1 MSALHELLEELRAG
15 GDPLIAPADLDPLLA
30 WLTGSFGRKNE
41 ERDGE
46 EGHGELPRPEDDP
59 VLLRM
64 VLFRL
69 DELLFDNGTLDLRA
83 AGVGPDQPVGTRRS
97 RFRRL
102 ARAFHPDRFPD
113 LADWLTQRSQAV
125 HQAYGRFKQD
135 PEDNAIAAPPPGP
148 ARRTDSRSVYRKS
161 RAKAL
166 GRAFQRLAILLRRR
180 FGPDRFLAH
189 KIVGALA
196 ILALLPAINLWLV
209 PNRDSGA
216 AAQSTAGRSE
226 KQVDRPLTLHA
237 DTQANTQ
244 AGDPAELQTGSQTD
258 PPTGRQADEEVPPLL
273 IAARRTMNP
282 RSDGLSQAAAPPT
295 VDDQLRAM
303 GLRTDTERLYSQVPS
318 RTEAPLETPPPKP
331 QPIAEPV
338 AEPIAQPDAEP
349 SLRIKDQGAR
359 NKEQL
364 PEPFAELIAE
374 VSRKPVAE
382 PAPLP
387 AGKLE
392 LGFFAKHPVGLLLAA
407 FHSDLESGNLP
418 GLVSRFA
425 PDAHY
430 GRLRGNRQLARHFRE
445 LFDQAPE
452 RQVNLH
458 VQRLERDGKQ
468 WRAEADLEILV
479 RGSDSIEKVR
489 AGRAVLRLGEQN
501 GALTIQRIENQ

>member
-15 GDPLIAPADLDPLLA
+15 GDPQLAPADLRPLLA
-30 WLTGSFGRKNE
+30 WVTGSFGRESKGRE
-41 ERDGE
+41 SHGRDGK

-59 VLLRM
+59 VLLHM
-64 VLFRL
+64 VLYRL
-69 DELLFDNGTLDLRA
+69 DALLFDSGSLDLRA
-83 AGVGPDQPVGTRRS
+83 AGVGPDQPVSTRRR

-135 PEDNAIAAPPPGP
+135 PDDIAIAAPPREP
-148 ARRTDSRSVYRKS
+148 ARRTDSRPVHKS

-166 GRAFQRLAILLRRR
+166 GRSFKRFAILLRRR

-216 AAQSTAGRSE
+216 SAQSTAGRNE
-226 KQVDRPLTLHA
+226 MQVDRPLTLHA
-237 DTQANTQ
+237 NAQANTQANTQ
-244 AGDPAELQTGSQTD
+244 AGGPAGLQTGPRTD
-258 PPTGRQADEEVPPLL
+258 PQTAPQTARQTNEEVTPLL
-273 IAARRTMNP
+273 IAARQAMNP
-282 RSDGLSQAAAPPT
+282 RYDGLGEAATLPT

-303 GLRTDTERLYSQVPS
+303 GLRTDTERLYSRIPS
-318 RTEAPLETPPPKP
+318 RTEAPAEPPSPKP
-331 QPIAEPV
+331 QPIAEPA
-338 AEPIAQPDAEP
+338 AEPPT
-349 SLRIKDQGAR
+349 G
-359 NKEQL
+359 
-364 PEPFAELIAE
+364 PE
-374 VSRKPVAE
+374 
-382 PAPLP
+382 PLP

-468 WRAEADLEILV
+468 WRAEAELEILV
-479 RGSDSIEKVR
+479 RGSEAIEKVR
-489 AGRAVLRLGEQN
+489 AGRAVLRLGEWN
-501 GALTIQRIENQ
+501 GTLAIQRIENQ